1 MCKGL
6 NTGADPFLMNFMYL
20 TRKQQRMMDGEE
32 GIAVR
37 KSMELLVALGNV
49 FGAEKLVPVE
59 SAHISGVSY
68 KNLGEA
74 GTEWLEEQ
82 AAMGA
87 KCRIRATLNPAGMD
101 MEKWQEMG
109 VPEEFAIGQK
119 RVLDAFTTMGVEPT
133 CTCTPY
139 LIGHVPRR
147 GTQVAWAE
155 SNAVCF
161 VNSVLGA
168 LTNRESGPTTL
179 ASAVTGVSALYGYRI
194 KENRKPVKIVQIEA
208 DLSTRLD
215 YSAVGYVTGKL
226 MKSDVPYFKGLGS
239 PDMESMK
246 TMGAA
251 CATSG
256 AITLWHGEGIT
267 PESEWASGYLEGI
280 ETVTITQADLEE
292 ARNKLVSDPDNP
304 TYCIGCPHCSIKE
317 MEETANLVKGK
328 DLKGKLWVFTSRGV
342 YDQAEKG
349 GLVKIIEDAGGRVY
363 RDTCMVVAPLHKMGW
378 HGVGTN
384 SFKGGHYSVAH
395 GFDTKLTTV
404 DKLVKEASE

>member
-1 MCKGL
+1 
-6 NTGADPFLMNFMYL
+6 
-20 TRKQQRMMDGEE
+20 
-32 GIAVR
+32 
-37 KSMELLVALGNV
+37 MELLVALGNV

-101 MEKWQEMG
+101 MDKWEEMG
-109 VPEEFAIGQK
+109 VPRAFADGQR
-119 RVLDAFTTMGVEPT
+119 RVLKAFTDMGVEPT

-168 LTNRESGPTTL
+168 RTNRESGPTTL
-179 ASAVTGVSALYGYRI
+179 ASAVTGVAAYYGYRLT
-194 KENRKPVKIVQIEA
+194 ENRKAVKVIDVQA
-208 DLSTRLD
+208 RLD
-215 YSAVGYVTGKL
+215 SRLAYSALGYVTGKL
-226 MKSDVPYFKGLGS
+226 MKSAVPYFRNMGN

-246 TMGAA
+246 TLGAA

-256 AITLWHGEGIT
+256 GITLWHGEGVT
-267 PESEWASGYLEGI
+267 PEAEWASQYLEGI
-280 ETVTITQADLEE
+280 ETIIVEQKNLDE
-292 ARNKLVSDPDNP
+292 AKESLMSDPDNP
-304 TYCIGCPHCSIKE
+304 TYCIGCPHCSLKE
-317 MEETANLVKGK
+317 IEETANLVKGK
-328 DLKGKLWVFTSRGV
+328 DLHGKLWVFTSRGV
-342 YDQAEKG
+342 YQQAEEA
-349 GLVKIIEDAGGRVY
+349 GLIKVIEDAGGRVY
-363 RDTCMVVAPLHKMGW
+363 RDTCMVVAPLHEMGW

-384 SFKGGHYSVAH
+384 SMKGGHYSVAH
-395 GFDTKLTTV
+395 GFPTMLATV
-404 DKLVKEASE
+404 DKLIEEAAR